1 MGGLRA
7 ERPPPPAFQFLSPA
21 LAQLPEGARAAAVD
35 IGSNSVRLLIAEAGA
50 GDGEPAEAVRRE
62 RVTGLGSGVGERG
75 RISREAMERTGA
87 VLVEYG
93 EAIRRLGAERV
104 RAVATA
110 AVRRAANREEFLERA
125 AGWLGAPAECITGE
139 EEGRLAFAG
148 ATSSH
153 PRPERTTVVDIG
165 GGSVEF
171 ITVDETVSADIG
183 SVSLSERQL
192 PDHPA
197 GPERIIA
204 AKMTIAALF
213 NRHPPPAREQ
223 VTGVAGTWTS
233 LASILVHPAP
243 PDGTR
248 LGLTD
253 LLELIDRLAGMTLR
267 EKRELPGLNPDRA
280 PVILGG
286 AIAAAGALQALGR
299 TEATV
304 SARDLLDGVVR
315 SLLAQ
320 PGG

>member
-1 MGGLRA
+1 M
-7 ERPPPPAFQFLSPA
+7 
-21 LAQLPEGARAAAVD
+21 AQLPEGARAAAVD

-50 GDGEPAEAVRRE
+50 GADGEPSDMLRRE
-62 RVTGLGSGVGERG
+62 RVTGLGRGVDERG
-75 RISREAMERTGA
+75 LISREAMERTGA
-87 VLVEYG
+87 VLAEYG
-93 EAIRRLGAERV
+93 EAVRRLGAERV

-110 AVRRAANREEFLERA
+110 AVRRAANRGEFLERA
-125 AGWLGAPAECITGE
+125 AQWLGAPAECITAE

-148 ATSSH
+148 ATSSL

-183 SVSLSERQL
+183 SVSLTESHL
-192 PDHPA
+192 PDHPT

-204 AKMTIAALF
+204 AKMTVAALF
-213 NRHPPPAREQ
+213 NRHPPPARER

-233 LASILVHPAP
+233 LASVLVHPAP

-267 EKRELPGLNPDRA
+267 EKRDLPGLNPERA

-320 PGG
+320 PDG